1 MRSLEISTIRMTNSE
16 KDAFMCLGFLIQL
29 IETPSIRHSQF
40 DTLDS
45 ALKPNV
51 NWPNVNWPIVCE
63 SLLEASP
70 AQTFLSF

>member
-1 MRSLEISTIRMTNSE
+1 MRSVEISTIRMTNSE

-51 NWPNVNWPIVCE
+51 NWPIVCE